1 MRVAIYARVSTTR
14 QAQAQTIEQQ
24 LARLQA
30 FTVEQ
35 GWTLD
40 TQLVFRDDGYSGA
53 ALNRPGLDRLRD
65 RAAFGELDTVVIT
78 APDRL
83 ARKYVHQ
90 VLLIEELEKHG
101 CRVEF
106 LDRPM
111 TNDPHD
117 QLLLQI
123 RGAVAE
129 YERTLI
135 AERMRRGRLM
145 KLRAGQL
152 LPWTRVPLGYQVDPE
167 RPRDPAGL
175 QRDEVSAVIITQLF
189 AWYLE
194 EQATLYSVAQRL
206 TDGGVATPSGTPRWN
221 VATLRGILRNPLYT
235 GTAYANRTQTVAAR
249 QRKSA
254 LRPIGT
260 GQSTCPRPPEEWIAI
275 TVPTIVTA
283 ETFEMVQQK
292 LSKNVQGAS
301 RNNTSHDY
309 LLRALVSCGACQLS
323 ASGRA
328 VHPGYRYYLCRGRRD
343 ALRAA
348 RGERCQARYIP
359 AQPLDDLVWQDLCEV
374 LTDPQ
379 QMARAFER
387 ARGGD
392 WLPQELQ
399 ARQQGVQHAIAQ
411 LARQQERLLEAYL
424 AGAVELAEFER
435 KRRELDARRESFGAQ
450 QRQLEATARQRTEL
464 SAVMESVEAFCTQV
478 RAGLA
483 HATFA
488 QRRALVE
495 LLIDR
500 VIVTDEA
507 VEIRYVM
514 PTSPDGPHH
523 RFCHLRKDHFAREPA
538 CVFRA
543 GSPCRE
549 RTVRDQVPH
558 LPFTFSITRSALH
571 QIDATRICLAV
582 PQPSPST
589 SSLVATQTQAF
600 EFFPFPIN
608 HHLDVVFR
616 ANDEGNAQKV
626 EHIEQLHI
634 SKGTISRQDKAFPV
648 NRRENISK
656 QISDEISLQ
665 STPAILQLTLI
676 VSAPK
681 QWERTPPDDHRSDQ
695 QVLSIFNGPV
705 NGESQRPHSRQLI
718 EKKARMAKSEGFDL
732 KPLVMQ
738 EAREPLE
745 CSLGALKESSNSCLR
760 AGLHIDDRHHEIDSS
775 FDLMTMCVGQQG
787 IDILDEA
794 SG

>member
-1 MRVAIYARVSTTR
+1 MVQR
-14 QAQAQTIEQQ
+14 EQFPEACLLLHQFSYGAHHAEFTSRATPRPHTSEELVTQ
-24 LARLQA
+24 LAL
-30 FTVEQ
+30 F
-35 GWTLD
+35 
-40 TQLVFRDDGYSGA
+40 
-53 ALNRPGLDRLRD
+53 
-65 RAAFGELDTVVIT
+65 
-78 APDRL
+78 
-83 ARKYVHQ
+83 
-90 VLLIEELEKHG
+90 
-101 CRVEF
+101 
-106 LDRPM
+106 
-111 TNDPHD
+111 D
-117 QLLLQI
+117 QL
-123 RGAVAE
+123 
-129 YERTLI
+129 T
-135 AERMRRGRLM
+135 
-145 KLRAGQL
+145 
-152 LPWTRVPLGYQVDPE
+152 
-167 RPRDPAGL
+167 
-175 QRDEVSAVIITQLF
+175 
-189 AWYLE
+189 
-194 EQATLYSVAQRL
+194 
-206 TDGGVATPSGTPRWN
+206 
-221 VATLRGILRNPLYT
+221 
-235 GTAYANRTQTVAAR
+235 
-249 QRKSA
+249 
-254 LRPIGT
+254 
-260 GQSTCPRPPEEWIAI
+260 
-275 TVPTIVTA
+275 
-283 ETFEMVQQK
+283 
-292 LSKNVQGAS
+292 
-301 RNNTSHDY
+301 
-309 LLRALVSCGACQLS
+309 
-323 ASGRA
+323 
-328 VHPGYRYYLCRGRRD
+328 
-343 ALRAA
+343 
-348 RGERCQARYIP
+348 
-359 AQPLDDLVWQDLCEV
+359 
-374 LTDPQ
+374 
-379 QMARAFER
+379 
-387 ARGGD
+387 
-392 WLPQELQ
+392 
-399 ARQQGVQHAIAQ
+399 
-411 LARQQERLLEAYL
+411 
-424 AGAVELAEFER
+424 
-435 KRRELDARRESFGAQ
+435 
-450 QRQLEATARQRTEL
+450 
-464 SAVMESVEAFCTQV
+464 
-478 RAGLA
+478 
-483 HATFA
+483 
-488 QRRALVE
+488 
-495 LLIDR
+495 
-500 VIVTDEA
+500 
-507 VEIRYVM
+507 
-514 PTSPDGPHH
+514 PHH
-523 RFCHLRKDHFAREPA
+523 SQDEQSDRHQGKHPLPCLYIIDPSISKSKHPFAVTKPFFAREPA

-626 EHIEQLHI
+626 EQIEQLHI